1 MWGVYGEWEEGDG
14 WVDIDPCVRV
24 AEKCAGER
32 ERWYVYGSI
41 SVKASEKAPIK
52 FWIPWMLACQG
63 MEPSVG
69 GGGRASFSAG
79 SDPDDVY
86 KGSEPGAEGY
96 GYVARMMAMSEMW
109 GISRMR
115 RGK

>member
-1 MWGVYGEWEEGDG
+1 MGVGAKWMGINGVWSGLKGKQTD
-14 WVDIDPCVRV
+14 
-24 AEKCAGER
+24 
-32 ERWYVYGSI
+32 
-41 SVKASEKAPIK
+41 KAPIK

-69 GGGRASFSAG
+69 GGGRASLSVG